1 MDSFKTAEILRMSAG
16 GNTAW
21 RAFYDTHD
29 QTRLE
34 GVDWEGSTV
43 AERYGGGVGEEW
55 KERLTAKVEGREYVP
70 VVKTATGSGKQQ
82 RGGRHEEIGRGDL
95 GGVTPLSST
104 TATQMG
110 SQSTGRKELNDAF
123 FARKGGENASRPE
136 GLPPSQGGKYAG
148 FGSTPVGG
156 EGREDGSSR
165 KALPG
170 LEELQRDPVAAV
182 SRGWGWFAGV
192 VEKSAKQVNDSYIV
206 PTAQK
211 IAEADLA
218 AQARTTAMMV
228 GQTVQT
234 GAKGAAE
241 GFNRFVEDSGAV
253 GIGGSRG
260 RGMKAPLDESR
271 KDFWDSFGG
280 GEHDIPAG
288 ERKAQP
294 SAIGT
299 AAMKNGAYGAQAD
312 SKAAK
317 ERGDGWEEEDDKW
330 EKF

>member
-1 MDSFKTAEILRMSAG
+1 MSAG

-21 RAFYDTHD
+21 RAFYDAHE

-82 RGGRHEEIGRGDL
+82 RGGGNREIGRGDL
-95 GGVTPLSST
+95 VGVTSLSST
-104 TATQMG
+104 TTTTTTTTTQVG
-110 SQSTGRKELNDAF
+110 RQSTGRKELNEAF

-156 EGREDGSSR
+156 DGREDGSGG

-170 LEELQRDPVAAV
+170 FEELQRDPVAAV
-182 SRGWGWFAGV
+182 SRGLGWFAGV
-192 VEKSAKQVNDSYIV
+192 VGKSAKQVNDSYIV

-253 GIGGSRG
+253 GIGGRRG
-260 RGMKAPLDESR
+260 RGIRAPLDESR

-280 GEHDIPAG
+280 GEGDNPAG
-288 ERKAQP
+288 KSKAQA

-299 AAMKNGAYGAQAD
+299 AAMKNGGSGAQAG
-312 SKAAK
+312 SKALK